1 MIRLWSFETMAGQ
14 LPINSSL
21 DKSLGREVS
30 EVLCGRIPVAVVI
43 RHHLKPLFLETM
55 IMMKRMAEASP
66 RLKARM
72 AGIFYVLT
80 GATYVF
86 GQAFI
91 LGKLVVQGDA
101 AATANNILAHQP
113 FFQLGFTADLI
124 SVACSVALTVL
135 FYDLFKPVNRSLSL
149 LAAFL
154 HLVGLAVAAFGS
166 FLLLAP
172 VVVLGGGQYLTVFK
186 VDQLQALAYMFLEL
200 NAQAWNAFLV
210 FFGFYCVLIGYLVFK
225 STFLPRLVGVLM
237 ACAGLGYLTLLYPPL
252 AARLSPYNLAP
263 AALGELSLML
273 WLLVMGVNVP
283 RWKEQAATIK

>member
-1 MIRLWSFETMAGQ
+1 VEGWPRGIGDYEMME
-14 LPINSSL
+14 
-21 DKSLGREVS
+21 
-30 EVLCGRIPVAVVI
+30 RI
-43 RHHLKPLFLETM
+43 
-55 IMMKRMAEASP
+55 AEASP

-80 GATYVF
+80 GAMYVF

-91 LGKLVVQGDA
+91 LGKLVVHGDA
-101 AATANNILAHQP
+101 AATANNILARQP

-124 SVACSVALTVL
+124 SVACSIALTVL

-149 LAAFL
+149 LAAFF

-172 VVVLGGGQYLTVFK
+172 LVVLGGGQYLSVLK

-210 FFGFYCVLIGYLVFK
+210 LFGFYCVLIGYLVFR
-225 STFLPRLVGVLM
+225 SAFLPRLVGVLM
-237 ACAGLGYLTLLYPPL
+237 ACAGLGYLTFLYPPL
-252 AARLSPYNLAP
+252 AALLSPYNLVP

-283 RWKEQAATIK
+283 RWKEQAAAAIE

>member
-1 MIRLWSFETMAGQ
+1 MAMM
-14 LPINSSL
+14 
-21 DKSLGREVS
+21 E
-30 EVLCGRIPVAVVI
+30 RI
-43 RHHLKPLFLETM
+43 
-55 IMMKRMAEASP
+55 AEASP

-72 AGIFYVLT
+72 AGVFYVLT
-80 GATYVF
+80 GATYAV

-91 LGKLVVQGDA
+91 LDKLVVHGDA

-124 SVACSVALTVL
+124 SVAFSVALTVL
-135 FYDLFKPVNRSLSL
+135 SYDLFKPVNRSLSL
-149 LAAFL
+149 LAAFF

-172 VVVLGGGQYLTVFK
+172 LVVLGGGQYMSVFK

-210 FFGFYCVLIGYLVFK
+210 FFGFYCVLISYLVFR
-225 STFLPRLVGVLM
+225 STFLPRLLGMLM
-237 ACAGLGYLTLLYPPL
+237 ACAGLGYLTFLYPPL
-252 AARLSPYNLAP
+252 ANHLSPYNLAP

-273 WLLVMGVNVP
+273 WLLAIGVNVP
-283 RWKEQAATIK
+283 RWKEQAGAAKE